1 MYYYYPAG
9 YKAVYTGWWGG
20 ERMPTQP
27 TARACLSTCMKPP
40 PLGFGGLRRRGQV
53 YPDYVADMTVEQAA
67 VVRPRD
73 DNFYFGR
80 LNLVRSKV

>member
-1 MYYYYPAG
+1 MYEA
-9 YKAVYTGWWGG
+9 A
-20 ERMPTQP
+20 
-27 TARACLSTCMKPP
+27 

-53 YPDYVADMTVEQAA
+53 YPDYVTDMTVEQAA